1 MYLAKP
7 NTLNFNDSQT
17 FQDMKSAKK
26 YLDSFF
32 VEDEDV
38 RNMTVEDWCILGKI
52 LEVRQDRS
60 YAVIEINE
68 EEYFK

>member
-7 NTLNFNDSQT
+7 NTLNFNDSQI
-17 FQDMKSAKK
+17 FHDMKSAKK

-38 RNMTVEDWCILGKI
+38 RNMTVEDWCMLEKI
-52 LEVRQDRS
+52 LEVRQNGS
-60 YAVIEINE
+60 YAAIQIDE

>member
-60 YAVIEINE
+60 YAVIEIDE

>member
-38 RNMTVEDWCILGKI
+38 RNMTIEDWCILGKI

-60 YAVIEINE
+60 YAVIEIDE